1 MTIYTTRDEAGI
13 TSACA
18 EKSIPTLPPI
28 SLHRNYLRMRGEE
41 LLLDPDGETTEELP
55 PHARRRAFPHCRPL
69 AYTGITSACAEKS
82 FCSIPTVRQ
91 PRNYL
96 RMRGEERGRKNHYRA
111 SLELPPH
118 ARRRDGFL
126 SSVLMAKGI
135 TSACAEKSGHRC
147 QWWRP
152 DWNYLRMRGEERRV
166 IQLCDL
172 EQELPPHARR
182 RGACPPVQILR
193 RGITSACAEK
203 SGLPRGGHSNGR
215 NYLRMRGEETVA
227 PTRRISSRELPPHA
241 RRRARRSF
249 SCHCSRGITSACAEK
264 SHSNQP
270 GYTPVGNYLRMRGE
284 EHLLTCQAWSLW
296 ELPPHARRRAT
307 RINPDTHP

>member
-1 MTIYTTRDEAGI
+1 MRGEESGGVAAQPSPGELPPHARRRASSAGLWVLPGGI

-18 EKSIPTLPPI
+18 EKSL
-28 SLHRNYLRMRGEE
+28 RYAREYAACKNYLRMRGEE
-41 LLLDPDGETTEELP
+41 QCPQKLGHTTRELP
-55 PHARRRAFPHCRPL
+55 PHARRRGAVYAALTASH
-69 AYTGITSACAEKS
+69 GITSACAEKRNV
-82 FCSIPTVRQ
+82 FHHVTADFG
-91 PRNYL
+91 NYL

-215 NYLRMRGEETVA
+215 NYLRMRGEE
-227 PTRRISSRELPPHA
+227 SSSPA
-241 RRRARRSF
+241 S
-249 SCHCSRGITSACAEK
+249 SAL
-264 SHSNQP
+264 S
-270 GYTPVGNYLRMRGE
+270 
-284 EHLLTCQAWSLW
+284 
-296 ELPPHARRRAT
+296 
-307 RINPDTHP
+307 